1 MFKLVKCVS
10 NNLNEKK
17 YIREASNLVFYKNRL
32 EEGTNN
38 PMSPIDEEKIVREL
52 EKLEVGMRHNN
63 LQVYFRNIIPC
74 RIKQFFLYTFPA
86 ILAAG
91 IITVWVLPVN
101 HVKTENLEAF
111 KKTEVT
117 FVDGQQIK
125 VVDDKTYYGVYFNRK
140 YVDSKVGNCH
150 PLEGSDMVYYV
161 TENLE
166 GFKIK
171 ARIDSNDSLSVN
183 EATKGEF
190 VDLKEY
196 NEEDLSPIE
205 PKYVELFDKVVD
217 MVVNSSYFNGKD
229 DERLKAIT
237 DSEKSRIVGSLITYE
252 SMGYQDVEVVK
263 NNWWLRILLPV
274 ILGLYDWLII
284 YLKRDQY
291 CFESCEL
298 KNKNGELVD
307 SGDTYDLPL
316 FHLAY
321 QYRELF
327 MAAEKKRIE
336 RINDLLEENYVA
348 GSSDKLLTSYEKK
361 LILK

>member
-17 YIREASNLVFYKNRL
+17 YIREASNLVFHKNRL

-38 PMSPIDEEKIVREL
+38 PLSPIDEEKIVREL

-125 VVDDKTYYGVYFNRK
+125 VDDDKTYYGVYFNRK

-171 ARIDSNDSLSVN
+171 AGIDSNDSLSVN

-196 NEEDLSPIE
+196 
-205 PKYVELFDKVVD
+205 K
-217 MVVNSSYFNGKD
+217 
-229 DERLKAIT
+229 
-237 DSEKSRIVGSLITYE
+237 
-252 SMGYQDVEVVK
+252 Q
-263 NNWWLRILLPV
+263 
-274 ILGLYDWLII
+274 
-284 YLKRDQY
+284 
-291 CFESCEL
+291 
-298 KNKNGELVD
+298 
-307 SGDTYDLPL
+307 
-316 FHLAY
+316 
-321 QYRELF
+321 
-327 MAAEKKRIE
+327 
-336 RINDLLEENYVA
+336 
-348 GSSDKLLTSYEKK
+348 
-361 LILK
+361 